1 VLGAED
7 AVPKLARL
15 AYYKYR
21 AANLTFGFNTHVIRA
36 RVRARV
42 RARGWTLGFNTH
54 VIRVRVR
61 VRGWTSGF
69 NTRVT
74 AHLSPNRNP
83 DPDPSPHR
91 IGRPSPT
98 LT

>member
-1 VLGAED
+1 M
-7 AVPKLARL
+7 PKLARL

-36 RVRARV
+36 RVRAR
-42 RARGWTLGFNTH
+42 GWTFGFNTH
-54 VIRVRVR
+54 VAAR
-61 VRGWTSGF
+61 
-69 NTRVT
+69 
-74 AHLSPNRNP
+74 LSPTPNP

>member
-1 VLGAED
+1 M
-7 AVPKLARL
+7 PKLARL

-36 RVRARV
+36 RVRAR
-42 RARGWTLGFNTH
+42 GWTFDINTH
-54 VIRVRVR
+54 V
-61 VRGWTSGF
+61 S
-69 NTRVT
+69 
-74 AHLSPNRNP
+74 ACLSPTPNPGP
-83 DPDPSPHR
+83 DPNPHG